1 MPDSHLV
8 TPFLNKLYLMKIADI
23 PYMNLAGED
32 LKPDRGHVF
41 HITFPAEWRTSD
53 IGEEFVT
60 NIYLNTSSLVHLFS
74 PLGHVFV
81 SWLDDTSAFVSLKE
95 KEMAGQALE
104 VLKAGNSNYKIQ
116 SYQSYA
122 AGKILASQ
130 TPVQSCGITPTL
142 EKLPFLAANGGT
154 EGKKRPISPEQAA
167 IKRHKSVSDD
177 NEVIK
182 ETKKTFDEPEWE

>member
-1 MPDSHLV
+1 M
-8 TPFLNKLYLMKIADI
+8 
-23 PYMNLAGED
+23 
-32 LKPDRGHVF
+32 
-41 HITFPAEWRTSD
+41 
-53 IGEEFVT
+53 
-60 NIYLNTSSLVHLFS
+60 FS

-95 KEMAGQALE
+95 KEMAVQVLE
-104 VLKAGNSNYKIQ
+104 VLKAGTSNYRIQ

-122 AGKILASQ
+122 AEKLLSSQ

-142 EKLPFLAANGGT
+142 EKLPFLPANGT

-177 NEVIK
+177 NEVLK